1 MPSPATI
8 LQVDDLTTS
17 LNPGAH
23 QVDIVRGVSFRVA
36 PGQILG
42 VVGES
47 GSGKSMMAY
56 SLIDLL
62 DRKIAITGGQV
73 LFHGEDLTRIPAD
86 EMRNLR
92 GNRIAMIF
100 QDPMVAL
107 NPVLTIGEQM
117 IEAIIAHRRVS
128 RAEAHA
134 HAVATLA
141 RVGIPS
147 PESRM
152 TAYPHE
158 FSGGMRQRVVIAI
171 AFLNDPEL
179 IIADEATTALDVTI
193 QSQIIAEIQALA
205 EENGAAILWITHD
218 LSLLSGFA
226 DAVMVMYAGQIVEV
240 GPAARIFAAPRHPY
254 TAALMQ
260 AVPVEGRD
268 RLINL
273 EGVPPSLADLP
284 PGCAFAPRCPRVQ
297 ARCTAERPA
306 MSGRETDGWRCF
318 FPLEGGA

>member
-1 MPSPATI
+1 MAI
-8 LQVDDLTTS
+8 LSVENLVTS
-17 LNPGAH
+17 LGENGTA
-23 QVDIVRGVSFRVA
+23 IVRGVSFTVE

-62 DRKIAITGGQV
+62 PRGIAISGGRI
-73 LFHGEDLTRIPAD
+73 LFKGTDLAALPR
-86 EMRNLR
+86 EELRKLR
-92 GNRIAMIF
+92 GDRIAMIF

-117 IEAIIAHRRVS
+117 VEAVQAHRRVTKGE
-128 RAEAHA
+128 AEARA
-134 HAVATLA
+134 IAVLR

-147 PESRM
+147 PEARM
-152 TAYPHE
+152 RAYPHE

-193 QSQIIAEIQALA
+193 QSQIIAEIQGLA
-205 EENGAAILWITHD
+205 AETGAAILWITHD

-226 DAVMVMYAGQIVEV
+226 DAVMVMYAGQVVEMA
-240 GPAARIFAAPRHPY
+240 PAAEVFAAPRHPY
-254 TAALMQ
+254 TAALMA
-260 AVPVEGRD
+260 AVPVPGRD
-268 RLINL
+268 RLVNL
-273 EGVPPSLADLP
+273 PGVPPALDRLP
-284 PGCAFAPRCPRVQ
+284 QGCAFSPRCPRAEQLCREVAPPVLQ
-297 ARCTAERPA
+297 GARCHFAAEGVA
-306 MSGRETDGWRCF
+306 
-318 FPLEGGA
+318 

>member
-1 MPSPATI
+1 MTI
-8 LQVDDLTTS
+8 LTVDALTTS
-17 LNPGAH
+17 LQSDKR
-23 QVDIVRGVSFRVA
+23 QVDIVRDVSFA
-36 PGQILG
+36 IQPGQILG

-62 DRKIAITGGQV
+62 DRRISITAGKV
-73 LFHGEDLTRIPAD
+73 LFHGEDLTAISR
-86 EMRNLR
+86 ERMRGLR
-92 GNRIAMIF
+92 GDRIAMIF

-117 IEAIIAHRRVS
+117 IEAVLAHRQVS
-128 RAEAHA
+128 KSEAQNR
-134 HAVATLA
+134 AVAALA

-152 TAYPHE
+152 AAYPHE

-193 QSQIIAEIQALA
+193 QGQIIAEIQSLA
-205 EENGAAILWITHD
+205 EESGAAILWITHD

-226 DAVMVMYAGQIVEV
+226 DLVMVMYAGQVVEI
-240 GPAARIFAAPRHPY
+240 GPAADIFADPRHPY
-254 TAALMQ
+254 TAALMA
-260 AVPVEGRD
+260 AVPVAGRE

-273 EGVPPSLADLP
+273 DGVPPSLSALP
-284 PGCAFAPRCPRVQ
+284 PGCAFQPRCPHAQASCATEAPDVQ
-297 ARCTAERPA
+297 GSSSHE
-306 MSGRETDGWRCF
+306 WRCF
-318 FPLEGGA
+318 FPLEAGDE

>member
-1 MPSPATI
+1 MLSVENLVTS
-8 LQVDDLTTS
+8 LTTRK
-17 LNPGAH
+17 A
-23 QVDIVRGVSFRVA
+23 QTDIVRGVSFDVA
-36 PGQILG
+36 PGQVLG

-62 DRKIAITGGQV
+62 PRGISITGGRI
-73 LFHGEDLTRIPAD
+73 LFDGQDLATLPKGGLRQ
-86 EMRNLR
+86 LR
-92 GNRIAMIF
+92 GDRIAMIF

-117 IEAIIAHRRVS
+117 IEAVLAHRPVS
-128 RAEAHA
+128 RAEARDRC
-134 HAVATLA
+134 VKVLA

-147 PESRM
+147 PEDRM
-152 TAYPHE
+152 RAYPHE

-193 QSQIIAEIQALA
+193 QSQIIAEIQGLA
-205 EENGAAILWITHD
+205 AETGTAILWITHD

-226 DAVMVMYAGQIVEV
+226 DHVMVMYAGQVVENA
-240 GPAARIFAAPRHPY
+240 PSDRIFAAPRHPY

-260 AVPVEGRD
+260 AVPVPGCE
-268 RLINL
+268 RLVNL
-273 EGVPPSLADLP
+273 PGVPPALDALP
-284 PGCAFAPRCPRVQ
+284 QGCAFSPRCPRVQ
-297 ARCTAERPA
+297 PLCRAEAPPVIDGARCH
-306 MSGRETDGWRCF
+306 
-318 FPLEGGA
+318 FPLEGAT